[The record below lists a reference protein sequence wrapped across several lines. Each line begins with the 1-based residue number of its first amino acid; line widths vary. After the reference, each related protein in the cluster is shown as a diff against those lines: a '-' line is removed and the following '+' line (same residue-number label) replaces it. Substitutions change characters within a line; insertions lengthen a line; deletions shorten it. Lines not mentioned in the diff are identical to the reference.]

1 MKTLFWLTYPLSFI
15 VFVISS
21 ILWYFFEV
29 GGVWLYLSF
38 SIFLFCIILREIYSE
53 ELDYPHKGTP
63 RHP

>member
-53 ELDYPHKGTP
+53 KLDFPHKGTP

>member
-15 VFVISS
+15 VFIISS
-21 ILWYFFEV
+21 ILWHFFEV
-29 GGVWLYLSF
+29 GGVCLYLSF

-53 ELDYPHKGTP
+53 ELDFPHKGTP